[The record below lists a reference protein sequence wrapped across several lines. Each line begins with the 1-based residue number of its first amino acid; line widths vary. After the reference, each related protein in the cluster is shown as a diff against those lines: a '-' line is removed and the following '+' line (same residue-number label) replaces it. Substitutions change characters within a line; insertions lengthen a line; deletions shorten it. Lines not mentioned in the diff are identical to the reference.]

1 VKNKIAF
8 EFFGQLRMWDI
19 QDGLENLKNFF
30 NEEGFSVDF
39 FGTFWDDDYTNSLVD
54 KGEFGNFKSLQ

>member
-1 VKNKIAF
+1 MKDKIAI

-19 QDGLENLKNFF
+19 QDGLEILENFF

-39 FGTFWDDDYTNSLVD
+39 FGTFWDDDYTNSIVD
-54 KGEFGNFKSLQ
+54 K